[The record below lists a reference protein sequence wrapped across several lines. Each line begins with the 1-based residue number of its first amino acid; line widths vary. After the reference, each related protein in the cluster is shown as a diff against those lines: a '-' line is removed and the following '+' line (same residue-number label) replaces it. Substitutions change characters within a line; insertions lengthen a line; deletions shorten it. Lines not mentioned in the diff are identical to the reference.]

1 MFADR
6 LTRSAKT
13 IRDLSYMQ
21 MESND
26 AISQKIWNGSIPV
39 SFCISPSEM
48 PHELSATPPPFLM
61 LVPRVTYFPLVLEKT
76 ILQFCTYLQSKF
88 SLSRTHSRSDLT
100 DDSSPAHSTG
110 ESRPTKKDLE
120 YWLSYDG
127 IPLKWQVSLGYGYIL
142 GRENESYRLK
152 RRSVPTQIN
161 KILVYIPKW
170 SFFRHYPVGLLFDL
184 YGSSDKLPWE
194 ITVHFGD
201 YPADILLAPP
211 VSRSAVEAIFL
222 ATLKEADQLKHRG
235 REGPGPIFDGLLPEE
250 QHRLWNGLTQH
261 RFDLFWSIN
270 KRFMQGAPAPVR
282 SLPPPGYI
290 TNFQGFCGSRPASF
304 ALEPKRGVLASLALF
319 IDTAANPAE
328 GDVEDGQTTRIHG
341 EEAAAL
347 MVATGAM
354 KAFRHCPFRVY
365 FSPHAFETSS
375 PTMTYLQA
383 LVSPFIGVDGIPATF
398 SDVIATLLKCGH
410 VQLHAEDFTF
420 LVHGVEVPLETPA
433 QWMCEWMAYPDN
445 FVHVVACKRKE

>member
-1 MFADR
+1 MLADR

-127 IPLKWQVSLGYGYIL
+127 IPLKW
-142 GRENESYRLK
+142 
-152 RRSVPTQIN
+152 
-161 KILVYIPKW
+161 
-170 SFFRHYPVGLLFDL
+170 HYPVGLLFDL

-282 SLPPPGYI
+282 SLPPP
-290 TNFQGFCGSRPASF
+290 
-304 ALEPKRGVLASLALF
+304 
-319 IDTAANPAE
+319 DTAANPAE

-445 FVHVVACKRKE
+445 FVHVVARKRKE